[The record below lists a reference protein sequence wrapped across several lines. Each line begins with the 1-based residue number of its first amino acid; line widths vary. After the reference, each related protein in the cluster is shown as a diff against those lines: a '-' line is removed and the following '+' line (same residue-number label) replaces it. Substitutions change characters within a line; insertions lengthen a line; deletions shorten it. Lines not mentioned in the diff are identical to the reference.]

1 MCVGAVFDLRWA
13 MLGWILHV
21 YALKMAIRRERKNV
35 RTQKIILILLDITMY
50 RHNVNIYV
58 RDTKKSRRMLIEMP
72 MVNMEMFGM
81 KHEAI
86 KVEKNC
92 QLNIFVSEGREYTTK
107 VCSVQSFST
116 KQFEIWN
123 FH

>member
-1 MCVGAVFDLRWA
+1 
-13 MLGWILHV
+13 
-21 YALKMAIRRERKNV
+21 MAIRRERKNV

-92 QLNIFVSEGREYTTK
+92 QLNIFVSEGREYTMK
-107 VCSVQSFST
+107 VCSVQSIST
-116 KQFEIWN
+116 KQFEI
-123 FH
+123 